1 MNPNDEQPN
10 EQAYAMHLL
19 SEIHDSQLDTLLQSV
34 ATSEFADLLTT
45 GSSVVKS
52 AKSVSWSLI
61 TSATELGMDLAE
73 LGQHLRLSSEILHKL
88 DLRLLR
94 VSTLPERLFDML
106 ADSLIV
112 PVEHIRA
119 YFALPPAIPAGI
131 RFHAASGEPSVVL
144 ESFEDA
150 LLDEDDIS
158 DDDRAYW
165 LGDRC

>member
-19 SEIHDSQLDTLLQSV
+19 SEIHDSHLDTLLQSV
-34 ATSEFADLLTT
+34 ATSEFADLRTT

-52 AKSVSWSLI
+52 AKTVSWSLS
-61 TSATELGMDLAE
+61 TSANDLGMDLAE
-73 LGQHLRLSSEILHKL
+73 LGRHLRLSAEILQKL

-94 VSTLPERLFDML
+94 VSTLPERLFDLL
-106 ADSLIV
+106 ADALIV
-112 PVEHIRA
+112 PVEHVRA

-131 RFHAASGEPSVVL
+131 RFHAASGEPNVVL
-144 ESFEDA
+144 ESFEEA

>member
-1 MNPNDEQPN
+1 
-10 EQAYAMHLL
+10 
-19 SEIHDSQLDTLLQSV
+19 
-34 ATSEFADLLTT
+34 
-45 GSSVVKS
+45 
-52 AKSVSWSLI
+52 
-61 TSATELGMDLAE
+61 MDLAE
-73 LGQHLRLSSEILHKL
+73 LGRHLRLSSEILHKL

-144 ESFEDA
+144 ESVEDA